1 MKNFFKNLKAGMIFS
16 GVFSLALGII
26 LILIPGIIET
36 ALRFILGGGLCLFG
50 LLEIVFV
57 FVRPNGLLSV
67 GRMIPGILCLAVG
80 LVFIFRF
87 ETFFSLLWMLMGV
100 AVLIDSVYKLQ
111 YAFELKAGN
120 VGSWWVNLLTS
131 ICALIFAVVLIITPY
146 SDARPMA
153 ILAGI
158 LLTVNGLFDL
168 ISAGFMSANAK
179 KLKSLSTVE
188 IRDALE
194 EDTTKAVENA

>member
-1 MKNFFKNLKAGMIFS
+1 MKSFFKNLKAGMIFS
-16 GVFSLALGII
+16 GIFSLALGLV

-50 LLEIVFV
+50 LLEIAFV

-67 GRMIPGILCLAVG
+67 GRMVPGILCLAVG
-80 LVFIFRF
+80 LVFLFQF
-87 ETFFSLLWMLMGV
+87 ETFFSLLWMLMGI

-120 VGSWWVNLLTS
+120 VSIWWVNLLTS
-131 ICALIFAVVLIITPY
+131 LCALIFAVVLIINPY
-146 SDARPMA
+146 SAARPMA

-158 LLTVNGLFDL
+158 LLAVNGLFDL
-168 ISAGFMSANAK
+168 ISAGFMSVNAK
-179 KLKSLSTVE
+179 KLKSLATVE
-188 IRDALE
+188 ICDDPRK
-194 EDTTKAVENA
+194 DTGSSVEKI